1 VNFAGFAAAEVATL
15 FAVGAAVITGMYLLR
30 MRRRQVVVPF
40 AALWQRVTAQSDTR
54 RLWKKLRRMLSWLVQ
69 LLLLGLICLAL
80 GDPRPDAWLRD
91 PVTLAIVVDTSAS
104 MAGVYQDGEPPE
116 PDTTPSSRLQAAV
129 TRARAEVAALGPA
142 DRALVIAA
150 GTEVRVPAPLS
161 RDPGGLLRGLDNLTE
176 TQPGEAD
183 LTRAIDLARNAVGD
197 QPGGQ
202 ILVLTDGALNPASI
216 AAFQTCLEG
225 PITCQLK
232 LFGGPPPN
240 VAITAFAAR
249 RYPDDREHVEVLAEV
264 QNLGDN
270 PVALTLD
277 IAADGVSVGKN
288 TLVLQPGERKSSTI
302 RDVDAARTKL
312 VARLLP
318 TEGTTLD
325 PSDPTRGGLG
335 PKDDDIAYAIVPPL
349 RPLKVALVTDGTNL
363 FLEAALLTLEDHID
377 LSGVSIAEAQ
387 PENPTLAEADVVIYD
402 VGEQP
407 LPELPAR
414 NVVVFDPWR
423 RPEADFPIARQ
434 NDIKRPFLTEQLK
447 DHPLLDAIV
456 LKDVNIRRGT
466 SFVLDQGDQALVRSI
481 GEPIVV
487 LRAGATQTVAFGFDL
502 RQSDLPLRVAFPVL
516 VANVINYFEQA
527 MPGFVASVPVGARRP
542 VKVASLGLARD
553 QLTAVEVRGPEPP
566 GPETDLEIADVPT
579 EQVPLQDGIFRMR
592 ALKPGFYTVI
602 AADGP
607 HAGAQVRVA
616 VNQASAAASDLRT
629 RLPEVGPEFI
639 KEDAPTPVP
648 LSDGPLWTLL
658 IVAAAGLIALEWISY
673 HRRVTV

>member
-1 VNFAGFAAAEVATL
+1 MNFAGLAAAQVATL
-15 FAVGAAVITGMYLLR
+15 FAVGAVVITAMYLLR

-40 AALWQRVTAQSDTR
+40 AALWQRVTAESDTR

-69 LLLLGLICLAL
+69 LILLALICLAL

-91 PVTLAIVVDTSAS
+91 PATLAIVVDTSAS
-104 MAGVYQDGEPPE
+104 MAGTHSEEGDELSETV
-116 PDTTPSSRLQAAV
+116 TSRLQAAIA
-129 TRARAEVAALGPA
+129 RARSEVAALGPA

-161 RDPGGLLRGLDNLTE
+161 RDPGSLLRGLDGLGATK
-176 TQPGEAD
+176 PGEAD
-183 LTRAIDLARNAVGD
+183 LPRALDLARNAVGD

-202 ILVLTDGALNPASI
+202 ILILTDGALDTASLAAIDRCI
-216 AAFQTCLEG
+216 AG
-225 PITCQLK
+225 SITCQVK
-232 LFGGPPPN
+232 QFGGPPPN

-264 QNLGDN
+264 QNLGEQ
-270 PVALTLD
+270 PVSLTLA
-277 IAADGVSVGKN
+277 IEADGVSVGKN
-288 TLVLQPGERKSSTI
+288 NLQLQPGARQTSTI

-312 VARLLP
+312 IARLLP
-318 TEGTTLD
+318 ADGTELD
-325 PSDPTRGGLG
+325 PDDRTRGGLG
-335 PKDDDIAYAIVPPL
+335 PADDDIAYAIVPPL

-363 FLEAALLTLEDHID
+363 FLEAALLTLEDHIE
-377 LSGVSIAEAQ
+377 LSGVPMQQAA
-387 PENPTLAEADVVIYD
+387 PDNPTIAEADVIVYD
-402 VGEQP
+402 VGDHP
-407 LPELPAR
+407 LPDLPER

-423 RPEADFPIARQ
+423 RPEASFPIARQ

-456 LKDVNIRRGT
+456 LKDVNIGRGT

-487 LRAGATQTVAFGFDL
+487 LRSGAYQTVAIGFDL
-502 RQSDLPLRVAFPVL
+502 RQSDLPLRVAFPVF
-516 VANVINYFEQA
+516 VANIINYFEQA

-542 VKVASLGLARD
+542 VKVASIGLNPSG
-553 QLTAVEVRGPEPP
+553 LTAVEVVGPEPLEDNASATTP
-566 GPETDLEIADVPT
+566 RET
-579 EQVPLQDGIFRMR
+579 VPLQDGVFRLR
-592 ALKPGFYTVI
+592 ALEPGFYRIV

-607 HAGAQVRVA
+607 HAGSEARLA

-629 RLPEVGPEFI
+629 RLPELSPEAV
-639 KEDAPTPVP
+639 KDEAPTPVP
-648 LSDGPLWTLL
+648 LSEGPLWTLL
-658 IVAAAGLIALEWISY
+658 IIAAAGLITVEWISY